1 VGALDLFAKQTFAE
15 ETAGVTRGAM
25 AWEMPPELNLSE
37 VRLDGM
43 LLVRDAA
50 ALSGLA
56 APWSE
61 ATGHE
66 QIAIENKMPG
76 DHLGVKPLERAL
88 LRRQAWQVQRVE
100 TGKTAWR
107 GQVPLWMLAPR
118 LPATIRAVRKMTCV
132 APGCH
137 AVETGSFSFLWIAA
151 NELPLREEL
160 IPFLIARSG
169 RPLDDFVRWVAT
181 RRPANWVL
189 RMVQIVPMSPDLR
202 EEMLRYVPRTD
213 DPEIRKRQ
221 RHVAEVI
228 IDMNPDLRDPW
239 VAQGIEQGIERGI
252 EKGAEKALSHQFER
266 RLGRPLTDQEHR
278 ALQER
283 LVRLGSDRLGDVVF
297 DLAPEALALWLADS
311 GAT

>member
-1 VGALDLFAKQTFAE
+1 
-15 ETAGVTRGAM
+15 M

-50 ALSGLA
+50 ALNGLA

-61 ATGHE
+61 AHGHE
-66 QIAIENKMPG
+66 HIAIENKMPG
-76 DHLGVKPLERAL
+76 DHLGLRPLERAL
-88 LRRQAWQVQRVE
+88 LRRQAWQVRRVE

-118 LPATIRAVRKMTCV
+118 LPATIRAVRKLTCV
-132 APGCH
+132 ASGCH

-169 RPLDDFVRWVAT
+169 RPLDDFVRWVAS
-181 RRPANWVL
+181 RRPPQWVL
-189 RMVQIVPMSPDLR
+189 RMVQIVPMSSDLR
-202 EEMLRYVPRTD
+202 EEMARYIPRTD

-221 RHVAEVI
+221 RHVAEVL
-228 IDMNPDLRDPW
+228 IDMNPDLRDKW
-239 VAQGIEQGIERGI
+239 VEQEVEKGIEQGIEQGIEKTLR
-252 EKGAEKALSHQFER
+252 HQFER
-266 RLGRPLTDQEHR
+266 RLARPLTDDEHR
-278 ALQER
+278 ALHER
-283 LVRLGSDRLGDVVF
+283 LGRLGSDRLGDMLF
-297 DLAPEALALWLADS
+297 DLAPEALALWLADPM
-311 GAT
+311 AT